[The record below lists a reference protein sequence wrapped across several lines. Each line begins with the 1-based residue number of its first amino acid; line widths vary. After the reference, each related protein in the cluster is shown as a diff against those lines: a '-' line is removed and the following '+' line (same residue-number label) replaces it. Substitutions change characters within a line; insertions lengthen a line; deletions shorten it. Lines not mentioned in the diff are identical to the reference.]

1 MKYSIKIFY
10 SEEDE
15 GYIALSEELD
25 NISAFG
31 ATEEEALK
39 EIKNAISL
47 YFEEKNIQLKK
58 IMKYCLLCSE
68 VNCKLKYL

>member
-47 YFEEKNIQLKK
+47 YFEEKNI
-58 IMKYCLLCSE
+58 
-68 VNCKLKYL
+68 

>member
-25 NISAFG
+25 NISVFG
-31 ATEEEALK
+31 STEEEALK
-39 EIKNAISL
+39 EIKNAICL
-47 YFEEKNIQLKK
+47 YFEEKNISLKR
-58 IMKYCLLCSE
+58 S
-68 VNCKLKYL
+68 

>member
-15 GYIALSEELD
+15 GYIALSEELG

-39 EIKNAISL
+39 EIKNVIAL
-47 YFEEKNIQLKK
+47 YFEEKNIPLKK
-58 IMKYCLLCSE
+58 S
-68 VNCKLKYL
+68 

>member
-1 MKYSIKIFY
+1 MNYSIKIFY

-31 ATEEEALK
+31 ITEEEALK
-39 EIKNAISL
+39 EIKNVISL
-47 YFEEKNIQLKK
+47 YFEEKT
-58 IMKYCLLCSE
+58 YH
-68 VNCKLKYL
+68 

>member
-39 EIKNAISL
+39 EIKNC
-47 YFEEKNIQLKK
+47 FQNT
-58 IMKYCLLCSE
+58 LLFQIPFPPQCTLRKCS
-68 VNCKLKYL
+68 VS

>member
-1 MKYSIKIFY
+1 MNYSIKIFY

-25 NISAFG
+25 SISAFG

-39 EIKNAISL
+39 EIKDAIAL
-47 YFEEKNIQLKK
+47 YFEEKNISLKK
-58 IMKYCLLCSE
+58 S
-68 VNCKLKYL
+68 

>member
-25 NISAFG
+25 NISSFG

-47 YFEEKNIQLKK
+47 YFEEKNIQLKR
-58 IMKYCLLCSE
+58 S
-68 VNCKLKYL
+68 